1 MPDKTLNPDRNLHDA
16 PDWEALARYLAGE
29 SPPEEVSLLEAR
41 FAAQPADKALMDALA
56 AVTER
61 MASQVP
67 ADLDVEQA
75 LKSVKARRVG
85 AEVRPLKFSSRVGSD
100 PRQIRWRALS
110 PAIAAVALM
119 AIGVAGFLTLRD
131 RPANQA
137 GVSSPGLVATG
148 IGVVDSLRLP
158 DGTRVV
164 LGPRSSIK
172 VAAGY
177 GNPQREVEVQGE
189 VYFDVVHDSS
199 KPFITHASRAT
210 IEDIG
215 TSFAVRTDAADGI
228 AVTVSAGSVS
238 LRATAASETS
248 GVVLKAGDRGVLL
261 SSGQA
266 VSKHGTEDD
275 LAWMRGRLVF
285 REAPLSDVVAS
296 LRRWYGIE
304 LRVADSS
311 LASRHL
317 TATFSGEPPER
328 VLDVIRLVLGG
339 TIERRGDTA
348 IVRVNKES
356 AGASH

>member
-1 MPDKTLNPDRNLHDA
+1 MPDNTLNRDQNLHDS

-29 SPPEEVSLLEAR
+29 SPPEEVRLLEAR
-41 FAAQPADKALMDALA
+41 FASQPADKALMDALG
-56 AVTER
+56 AVTHR
-61 MASQVP
+61 MAAQVP
-67 ADLDVEQA
+67 TDLNVEQA
-75 LKSVKARRVG
+75 LEHVKARRVG
-85 AEVRPLKFSSRVGSD
+85 AEVRPLKFTPRLWSN
-100 PRQIRWRALS
+100 PRQIRWRALT
-110 PAIAAVALM
+110 PAIAAVAVM

-131 RPANQA
+131 RPAAQ
-137 GVSSPGLVATG
+137 GDLSSPGLVATG
-148 IGVVDSLRLP
+148 IGVLDSMRLP

-172 VAAGY
+172 VAQGY
-177 GNPQREVEVQGE
+177 GSRQREVEIQGE

-199 KPFITHASRAT
+199 KPFITHASGAT
-210 IEDIG
+210 IQDIG
-215 TSFAVRTDAADGI
+215 TSFAVRTDAAEGV
-228 AVTVSAGSVS
+228 AVTVSAGSVA
-238 LRATAASETS
+238 LRAAGASETS
-248 GVVLKAGDRGVLL
+248 GVVLKAGDRGILL
-261 SSGQA
+261 PNGQA
-266 VSKHGTEDD
+266 VSKHVTEDD
-275 LAWMRGRLVF
+275 MAWMRGQLVF
-285 REAPLSDVVAS
+285 REAPLSDVAAS

>member
-1 MPDKTLNPDRNLHDA
+1 MPDKTLNLDRNLHDP

-41 FAAQPADKALMDALA
+41 FAAQPADKALMDALV
-56 AVTER
+56 AVTQR
-61 MASQVP
+61 LASQVP
-67 ADLDVEQA
+67 EDLDVEQA
-75 LKSVKARRVG
+75 LENVKARRVG
-85 AEVRPLKFSSRVGSD
+85 AAVRPLKFPSRIWSD
-100 PRQIRWRALS
+100 TGQIRWPLT

-131 RPANQA
+131 RPATPA
-137 GVSSPGLVATG
+137 GTPSPGLVATG
-148 IGVVDSLRLP
+148 IGVLDSLRLP

-164 LGPRSSIK
+164 LGPRSSIR
-172 VAAGY
+172 VAADY
-177 GNPQREVEVQGE
+177 GNRQRQVEVQGD
-189 VYFDVVHDSS
+189 VYFDVVHDSA
-199 KPFITHASRAT
+199 KPFITHASGAT
-210 IEDIG
+210 IQDIG
-215 TSFAVRTDAADGI
+215 TSFAVRTDAPEGV
-228 AVTVSAGSVS
+228 AVTVRAGSVS
-238 LRATAASETS
+238 LRAAAASETS

-261 SSGQA
+261 GNGQT

-275 LAWMRGRLVF
+275 LAWLRGRLVF
-285 REAPLSDVVAS
+285 REAPLSDVAAS
-296 LRRWYGIE
+296 VRRWYGIE

-356 AGASH
+356 AGATH

>member
-1 MPDKTLNPDRNLHDA
+1 MPDKTLYPDRTIQDP

-29 SPPEEVSLLEAR
+29 SPTEEAELLEAR
-41 FAAQPADKALMDALA
+41 LAARPADKALMDALA

-61 MASQVP
+61 MATQVP
-67 ADLDVEQA
+67 TDLDVEHA
-75 LKSVKARRVG
+75 LERVKARRVG
-85 AEVRPLKFSSRVGSD
+85 AEVRPLKFTRPVWRD
-100 PRQIRWRALS
+100 PRQIRWRSLT
-110 PAIAAVALM
+110 PAIAAVAVM

-131 RPANQA
+131 RPATQPNLE
-137 GVSSPGLVATG
+137 SPGLVATG
-148 IGVVDSLRLP
+148 IGVLDSMRLS

-177 GNPQREVEVQGE
+177 GGRQREVEVQGE

-199 KPFITHASRAT
+199 KPFITRASGAV
-210 IEDIG
+210 IQDIG
-215 TSFAVRTDAADGI
+215 TSFAVRTDAPEGVG
-228 AVTVSAGSVS
+228 VTVSAGSVS
-238 LRATAASETS
+238 LRAATASETS

-266 VSKHGTEDD
+266 VSKHETEDD

-285 REAPLSDVVAS
+285 REAPLSDVAAS

-311 LASRHL
+311 LASRHI
-317 TATFSGEPPER
+317 TATFTGEPPER
-328 VLDVIRLVLGG
+328 VLDVIRLALGG
-339 TIERRGDTA
+339 LIERRGDTA
-348 IVRVNKES
+348 IVRLNRGS
-356 AGASH
+356 TGASH